1 MRVSAFLSL
10 FLSVVLFYECSNGQ
24 NSTKTNLN
32 SAEFAEAIAQN
43 PKAPI
48 IDVRTPQEFSEGHL
62 ANAININW
70 NGSNFKQEIEKFDKK
85 SPILVYC
92 LSGGRSSSAAN
103 SMKAMGFKEVYEMQG
118 GIMKWRASKLP
129 EVKNEVKAVGMSQE
143 AFGQLLNTEKL
154 ILVDFYAEWCQ
165 PCKKMKPYLEELAK
179 EKAATVDIIRI
190 DVDKNP
196 EIAQALKV
204 EELPTLI
211 LYKNKNI
218 LWRNIGYI
226 EKTIVEKQL
235 SR

>member
-190 DVDKNP
+190 DIDKNP

-211 LYKNKNI
+211 LYKNNNI

-226 EKTIVEKQL
+226 EKTVVEKQL
-235 SR
+235 SH